1 MDDYGVD
8 GFKFDAA
15 DPEYYDDDFVF
26 SDGSERSTQAK
37 IWAEIGAK
45 YSFNELRAG
54 FNAGWLPVVNRLR
67 DKNHSWNDDGLNTL
81 IPDGIAMGLCGYQY
95 LCPDMIGGGMVPDF
109 HRDGFVFDEELF
121 VRYCQV
127 ASTFPMMQFSRAPWK
142 VLSENNQKICLD
154 AVGLHGD
161 LAEYIIQ
168 TAKRCAASG
177 EPMIRNLEY
186 AYPHS
191 GYTTVNDE
199 FLLGEDIL
207 VAPQSKKGMSM
218 RQVIIPDGI
227 WEDLAGK
234 RYSKG
239 NYPVDKPIT
248 ANPVFRRIGK

>member
-1 MDDYGVD
+1 MVLPVRQPRHGCFPRTGKTRRLLVKKSDGTTAISHWWNGYSAVLDLTNPTATAWFEKQASALMDNFGID

-67 DKNHSWNDDGLNTL
+67 DKNHSWDNDGLNTL

-127 ASTFPMMQFSRAPWK
+127 AAMFPMMQFSRAPWK
-142 VLSENNQKICLD
+142 VLSENNPEKFVSMRSGC
-154 AVGLHGD
+154 
-161 LAEYIIQ
+161 
-168 TAKRCAASG
+168 TA
-177 EPMIRNLEY
+177 
-186 AYPHS
+186 
-191 GYTTVNDE
+191 
-199 FLLGEDIL
+199 IL
-207 VAPQSKKGMSM
+207 RSISYRRQSVAPLPAS
-218 RQVIIPDGI
+218 
-227 WEDLAGK
+227 L
-234 RYSKG
+234 
-239 NYPVDKPIT
+239 
-248 ANPVFRRIGK
+248 